1 MRNPFVSLAG
11 ILVAVIPALQGCATS
26 PLGRSQLT
34 LMPDSE
40 MSAMGGQAFENLRQ
54 KTALSQNQSANAYVE
69 CVAQALAREV
79 GGQWEVAVF
88 QDPAANAFA
97 LPGGKIGV
105 NAGMLN
111 VAANQHQLATVIG
124 HELSHVLARH
134 GNERLSQEMAMK
146 QGLSMLQAVANPTS
160 ATGQTLMG
168 LMGVGA
174 EYGVLLPYSRIQES
188 EADLMG
194 LDLMAKAGF
203 DPNESIALWTNMER
217 ATGGAQPAEFMSTH
231 PSHATR
237 IQDLQKRLPDALALS
252 KQAQAN
258 GKNPQC
264 GQSQGY

>member
-1 MRNPFVSLAG
+1 MRNPIITLACV
-11 ILVAVIPALQGCATS
+11 LVGGALVFPGCATS

-40 MSAMGGQAFENLRQ
+40 MSTMGGQAFQNLRQ
-54 KTALSQNQSANAYVE
+54 KTPQIHDQRTNDYVE
-69 CVAQALAREV
+69 CVALALTRET
-79 GGQWEVAVF
+79 GGQWEVVVF

-105 NAGMLN
+105 NSGMLN
-111 VAANQHQLATVIG
+111 VAANQHQLAAVIG

-134 GNERLSQEMAMK
+134 TNERISQQMAVQ
-146 QGLSMLQAVANPTS
+146 QGLNMVQAVANPTS
-160 ATGQTLMG
+160 GTGQTMMG
-168 LMGVGA
+168 LLGVGA
-174 EYGVLLPYSRIQES
+174 EYGVLLPFSRIQES

-203 DPNESIALWTNMER
+203 DPQQSIDLWQNMGR
-217 ATGGAQPAEFMSTH
+217 ASGGAQPTEFMSTH

-237 IQDLQKRLPDALALS
+237 IQDLQGRMPAALALS
-252 KQAQAN
+252 KQAQAS

-264 GQSQGY
+264 DSMRSK

>member
-1 MRNPFVSLAG
+1 MHKSLYSLTGLLISG
-11 ILVAVIPALQGCATS
+11 IFIMTGCATS

-40 MSAMGGQAFENLRQ
+40 MATMGGQAFSNLRQ
-54 KTALSQNQSANAYVE
+54 KTPLLRDPRANAYVE
-69 CVAQALAREV
+69 CVASALAREV

-105 NAGMLN
+105 NSGMLG
-111 VAANQHQLATVIG
+111 VAANQHQLATVIS

-134 GNERLSQEMAMK
+134 TNERISQEMAVK
-146 QGLSMLQAVANPTS
+146 QGLNMLQAVANPTS
-160 ATGQTLMG
+160 ATGQTVMG
-168 LMGVGA
+168 LLGVGA

-203 DPNESIALWTNMER
+203 DPKESIGLWTNMER
-217 ATGGAQPAEFMSTH
+217 ATGGKQPVEFMSTH

-237 IQDLQKRLPDALALS
+237 IQDLQQRLPSALQLS
-252 KQAQAN
+252 RQAQAN

-264 GQSQGY
+264 GPSQGK

>member
-1 MRNPFVSLAG
+1 MQNPRRTMAG
-11 ILVAVIPALQGCATS
+11 LLITGLVTFTGCATS

-40 MSAMGGQAFENLRQ
+40 MSAMGGQAFQNLRQ
-54 KTALSQNQSANAYVE
+54 KTPLLQNQRANDYVE
-69 CVAQALAREV
+69 CVVQALAREA

-88 QDPAANAFA
+88 QDASANAFA

-105 NAGMLN
+105 NSGMLN

-134 GNERLSQEMAMK
+134 TNERISQDLAVK
-146 QGLSMLQAVANPTS
+146 QGLSMVQALANPTS
-160 ATGQTLMG
+160 TAGQTAMG
-168 LMGVGA
+168 LLGVGA
-174 EYGVLLPYSRIQES
+174 EYGVLLPFSRIQES

-203 DPNESIALWTNMER
+203 DPQESIGLWTNMGK
-217 ATGGAQPAEFMSTH
+217 ASGGAQPVEFMSTH

-237 IQDLQKRLPDALALS
+237 IQDLQERMPAALALS
-252 KQAQAN
+252 KQAQAD
-258 GKNPQC
+258 GKHPQC
-264 GQSQGY
+264 DPSHGK